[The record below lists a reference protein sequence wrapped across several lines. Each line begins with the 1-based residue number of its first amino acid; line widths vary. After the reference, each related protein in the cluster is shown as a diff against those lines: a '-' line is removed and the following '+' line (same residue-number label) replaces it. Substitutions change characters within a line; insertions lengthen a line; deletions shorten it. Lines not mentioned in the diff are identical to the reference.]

1 MAFVIDITLTEDMI
15 DDCKEEPSIFGL
27 VYDVLNRLREA
38 LSYETGFWTED
49 VGDLASRMLPRHR
62 DLLLPLLYEEE
73 DVAEQRL
80 RLLCPLD
87 ISIETDE
94 REY

>member
-1 MAFVIDITLTEDMI
+1 MIDVTLTEDMI
-15 DDCKEEPSIFGL
+15 DDCKEEPTVFGL
-27 VYDVLNRLREA
+27 IYDILNRLREV
-38 LSYETGFWTED
+38 LSYEISFRTED
-49 VGDLASRMLPRHR
+49 VGDLTSRLLPRHR
-62 DLLLPLLYEEE
+62 DLLLPLLYEQE